1 LNNPA
6 QHFHPLDGG
15 RNRKIFDKSKEQTG
29 RNELNTF
36 NQTYTRDMVIDPP
49 LTVEFKLTDSELAA
63 ISRKIDE
70 LRLFDIAGL
79 NNRDKNIVQ
88 NTMFKLLP

>member
-1 LNNPA
+1 
-6 QHFHPLDGG
+6 
-15 RNRKIFDKSKEQTG
+15 
-29 RNELNTF
+29 
-36 NQTYTRDMVIDPP
+36 MVIDPP

-79 NNRDKNIVQ
+79 NSGDINIVQ